1 MSAAAVHST
10 PAPFDEIAAIY
21 DEVFTH
27 SLIGQAQ
34 RKCVWKEIDG
44 IWNPGD
50 HILEL
55 NCGTGEDA
63 LYLAEKGI
71 SVTGCDASSAMIEVA
86 NVKKLNRCPTFL
98 AKQEGA
104 AVSPSTFVQFV
115 TLPTEHIGKLSPSRL
130 FDGAFSNF
138 SGLNCV
144 ADLAS
149 VAQQLST
156 LVRPGAE
163 LALVFSTRFS
173 LWEIFW
179 YSLRGELSKA
189 TRRWSGHVASFVAPA
204 PRRQSRRQPAAVPH
218 PPEIVDVW
226 YPRNHEIRRA
236 FAPHFQFVSAT
247 GIGVAI
253 PPSYVEPWAQQHRRA
268 FSVLASI
275 DTWINHLPCLR
286 VAGDHVLLRFRR
298 SS

>member
-1 MSAAAVHST
+1 MTAAAVHST
-10 PAPFDEIAAIY
+10 PAPFDEIASIY

-34 RKCVWKEIDG
+34 RESVWKEIDD
-44 IWNPGD
+44 IWKPGD

-71 SVTGCDASSAMIEVA
+71 SVTGCDASPAMIDIA
-86 NVKKLNRCPTFL
+86 NGKKHRRTPHAPIEF
-98 AKQEGA
+98 
-104 AVSPSTFVQFV
+104 FVF
-115 TLPTEHIGKLSPSRL
+115 PNEHIGKLSLHRL

-144 ADLAS
+144 ADLAN
-149 VAQQLST
+149 VAGQLAT

-173 LWEIFW
+173 LWEFFW
-179 YSLRGELSKA
+179 YALKGEFSKA
-189 TRRWSGHVASFVAPA
+189 TRRWSGHVASSISGRP
-204 PRRQSRRQPAAVPH
+204 
-218 PPEIVDVW
+218 VDVW
-226 YPRNHEIRRA
+226 YPRVPQIRRA
-236 FAPHFQFVSAT
+236 LAPHFQFVSVS

-253 PPSYVEPWAQQHRRA
+253 PPSYVESWAQRHRST
-268 FSVLASI
+268 FSVLTAI
-275 DTWINHLPCLR
+275 DHWINHLPCFR
-286 VAGDHVLLRFRR
+286 VAGDHMLLRFRR
-298 SS
+298 PY